1 MLSHTFNG
9 LRAVLLFVLVGITG
23 CNIQGSSE
31 GSKDGGSLKGV
42 GSEPPTLSTA
52 AEPSLNLLVI
62 GGTSGIG
69 LEIVRRSV
77 ARGHRVTALARRPER
92 MPFFHPQLTVLGGD
106 VLDAPSIT
114 NAISQ
119 NDVIISTIGMGATR
133 DPVNVFSEGMKN
145 TLAIMNAS
153 NKARLITVTGI
164 GAGDSKGHGGFFYDT
179 VILPLMLKTIYDDK
193 DIQEALI
200 EKSAT
205 EWTIV
210 RPGFLTDNPAEN
222 RYHVLTNLDGVQSGN
237 ISRADVAHF
246 IIGAV
251 EQGLYIDETV
261 FLTN

>member
-1 MLSHTFNG
+1 
-9 LRAVLLFVLVGITG
+9 
-23 CNIQGSSE
+23 
-31 GSKDGGSLKGV
+31 
-42 GSEPPTLSTA
+42 
-52 AEPSLNLLVI
+52 
-62 GGTSGIG
+62 
-69 LEIVRRSV
+69 
-77 ARGHRVTALARRPER
+77 

-153 NKARLITVTGI
+153 NKARLVTVTGI

-193 DIQEALI
+193 DIQETLI
-200 EKSAT
+200 KKSAA

-210 RPGFLTDNPAEN
+210 RPGFLTDSPAEN

-246 IIGAV
+246 IIGVV
-251 EQGLYIDETV
+251 EQGLYIEETV